1 MEFKNKVI
9 DYLNEIINLNINLID
24 YANKNKIAIYVNG
37 NLNKGWK
44 GNVIEHILNIPQ
56 NSKKGSDYENLE
68 IKTVPILKS
77 NNSIKVTETTCLS
90 LIDVNSLTKQT
101 FENSDLLKKINKTL
115 FILIDV
121 TEESYPKIDSTLY
134 INFQDYPYILENMKT
149 DYNNLV
155 EHILDNIY
163 HSDSLDKNF
172 SGKLGKVIQPRPKT
186 GSKGNYIWA
195 FYLKKDVL
203 ESFLNPFK
211 SKKNKI

>member
-77 NNSIKVTETTCLS
+77 NNSIKVKETTCLS

-134 INFQDYPYILENMKT
+134 INFQDYPYLLENMKT

>member
-1 MEFKNKVI
+1 M
-9 DYLNEIINLNINLID
+9 
-24 YANKNKIAIYVNG
+24 
-37 NLNKGWK
+37 
-44 GNVIEHILNIPQ
+44 
-56 NSKKGSDYENLE
+56 
-68 IKTVPILKS
+68 
-77 NNSIKVTETTCLS
+77 
-90 LIDVNSLTKQT
+90 TKQT

-134 INFQDYPYILENMKT
+134 INFQDYPYLLENMKT